1 MTKTANLTV
10 KRGAEVVILIVMKP
24 IMLRYSSVSNCRLLK
39 TNRDTL
45 SAPRAVEAALF
56 STK

>member
-1 MTKTANLTV
+1 MKTANLTV
-10 KRGAEVVILIVMKP
+10 KHGAEVIILIVMKP

-39 TNRDTL
+39 MNRDTL

-56 STK
+56 PTK